1 MKKITFLFL
10 LFLVKNTFAQTPFD
24 VRMKGFEQRK
34 NLATNSIAN
43 QIPFRN
49 IGPSIQSCR
58 VVDVDVDP
66 KDPTHF
72 YVAYASAGLWETKN
86 NGQSFVPLFDNEAVM
101 TIGDIAVNW
110 EQNIIWLGTG
120 ENNSSR
126 SSYAGVGM
134 YKSTD
139 NGKSWQYA
147 GLGESHH
154 IGRVILH
161 PTNPDVAWVAALGH
175 LYSANK
181 ERGVYKTTDG
191 GKTWSQTLFTNETSG
206 AIDLVLDAQNAD
218 NLYVAIWQ
226 RERSAWNFTESG
238 EGSGIYKS
246 NDGGTTWRTI
256 TGKDTGFPNGTGAG
270 RIGLSMFSKGG
281 KKVLYAIIDN
291 QFEKSEAEKEKKDE
305 DEDKLTK
312 KQLKTISKD
321 DFLKLTDEKL
331 QAFLSANN
339 FPEKH
344 KAKDIKEF
352 VKNGKYTPQT
362 LVDFLEDANNNLF
375 DTEVKGAEIYR
386 SDDEGRSW
394 KKTHDKSLE
403 GVFFTYGYYFAQIRV
418 SPEDENRI
426 YIPAMPI
433 IRSDDGGKTFILIN
447 KENVHAD
454 HHALWCSPNKPGHII
469 NGNDGGINIS
479 YDYGENWVKCN
490 NPPVGQ
496 FYAINVDMAK
506 PYNVYGGLQDNGVWF
521 ASSQTKLDNAWY
533 QDGQNPWKFIMGGDG
548 MQVAIDTRDNK
559 TVYTG
564 YQFGNYSRLKI
575 GENEDKYITPKHD
588 LGERPLRWNWQSP
601 IALSVHNQDI
611 VYFCSN
617 KVHRSFDKGEHF
629 EAISDDLTNGAKKGD
644 VPYGTITTFH
654 ESPMKFGLFYAG
666 TDDGNI
672 HVSKN
677 GGDDWKNINSGL
689 PRSLWCSRV
698 QASKHSKSRVYAS
711 LNGYRNDDFAAYLY
725 VSENYGDTWKQLG
738 QNLPAEPINVV
749 KEDPTNADI
758 LYIGTD
764 NGLYVSLDKGENFMT
779 LGKDFPAVAVHDLVV
794 HQRDAELVV
803 GTHGRSIYVANIKE
817 LQALKT
823 DITSK
828 NLYVFDIAKQKA
840 NANWGNVW
848 GYNRYKKIKDPEL
861 SIPVF
866 SASKTKGKITVKTDK
881 DLIINTKDITIDKGL
896 SYQTYNLDVTNDVI
910 SAYEKALN
918 AAAKEKDKDKAK
930 SIKLKKADSGKTY
943 LQAGKY
949 KLEIEANGTKISK
962 DFELEASK
970 VKQEIEERD

>member
-24 VRMKGFEQRK
+24 LRMKGFEQRK
-34 NLATNSIAN
+34 NLATNSIAS

-86 NGQSFVPLFDNEAVM
+86 NGQSFASLFDNQAVM

-110 EQNIIWLGTG
+110 DKNIIWIGTG

-126 SSYAGVGM
+126 SSYSGVGM
-134 YKSTD
+134 YKSAD
-139 NGKSWQYA
+139 NGKTWQYA

-154 IGRVILH
+154 IGRVVLH
-161 PTNPDVAWVAALGH
+161 PTNPDVAWVAVLGH
-175 LYSANK
+175 LYSPNR
-181 ERGVYKTTDG
+181 ERGVYKTIDG
-191 GKTWSQTLFTNETSG
+191 GKTWSQTLFVNENSG

-218 NLYVAIWQ
+218 NLYVATWQ
-226 RERSAWNFTESG
+226 RERSAWNFVESG
-238 EGSGIYKS
+238 DGTGIYKS
-246 NDGGTTWRTI
+246 SDGGSNWRNI

-270 RIGLSMFSKGG
+270 RIGLSMFSQNG

-305 DEDKLTK
+305 DDDKLTK
-312 KQLKTISKD
+312 KQLKTMSKD
-321 DFLKLTDEKL
+321 DFLKLSDEKV
-331 QAFLSANN
+331 QAFLSANG
-339 FPEKH
+339 FPEKY
-344 KAKDIKEF
+344 KAKEIKDF
-352 VKNGKYTPQT
+352 VKSEKYSTQT

-375 DTEVKGAEIYR
+375 DTEIKGAEVYR

-433 IRSDDGGKTFILIN
+433 IRSDDGGKTFTLIN

-454 HHALWCSPNKPGHII
+454 HHALWCNPNKPGHII

-506 PYNVYGGLQDNGVWF
+506 PYNVYGGLQDNGVWY
-521 ASSQTKLDNAWY
+521 ASSKTKLDEAWL
-533 QDGQNPWKFIMGGDG
+533 QSGENPWKFIMGGDG

-564 YQFGNYSRLKI
+564 YQFGNYSRLKV
-575 GENEDKYITPKHD
+575 GGNEQKYITPKHD

-601 IALSVHNQDI
+601 IALSTHNQDI

-629 EAISDDLTNGAKKGD
+629 EAISNDLTNGGKKGD
-644 VPYGTITTFH
+644 VPFGTITTFH

-689 PRSLWCSRV
+689 PAALWCSRV
-698 QASKHSKSRVYAS
+698 QASKHSKSRVYVS
-711 LNGYRNDDFAAYLY
+711 MNGYRNDDFNAYLY
-725 VSENYGDTWKQLG
+725 VSENYGDNWKQLG
-738 QNLPAEPINVV
+738 KNLPAEPINVV

-758 LYIGTD
+758 LYVGTD
-764 NGLYVSLDKGENFMT
+764 NGLYVSLDRGENFMA
-779 LGKDFPAVAVHDLVV
+779 LGKDFPAVSVHDLVV
-794 HQRDAELVV
+794 HPRDAELVV
-803 GTHGRSIYVANIKE
+803 GTHGRAIYVGSVKE

-828 NLYVFDIAKQKA
+828 NLYVFDIEKQKA
-840 NANWGNVW
+840 RNWGNVW
-848 GYNRYKKIKDPEL
+848 GYNRYKKIEDPEL
-861 SIPVF
+861 SVPVF
-866 SASKTKGKITVKTDK
+866 SATKTKAKMTIKTDK
-881 DLIINTKDITIDKGL
+881 DLIVSTKEVEIEKGL
-896 SYQTYNLDVTNDVI
+896 SYLTYNLDVANDVI
-910 SAYEKALN
+910 STYEKALN

-930 SIKLKKADSGKTY
+930 PIKLKKADSGKIY
-943 LQAGKY
+943 LRAGKY
-949 KLEIEANGTKISK
+949 KLELEANGTKVSK

-970 VKQEIEERD
+970 TKEVVEERD